1 MGYLSPSS
9 GSNVAPAPAQAPHT
23 LLHDLTEADW
33 LVLQRRLQVSPQQI
47 LIARLMFTL
56 DRTHTTAAGLGR
68 LIRATRGK
76 NIGGPVHADCIKKQF
91 KRMCRKLGV
100 HGRTELALRIATE
113 VFGMK
118 ALDQ

>member
-1 MGYLSPSS
+1 
-9 GSNVAPAPAQAPHT
+9 
-23 LLHDLTEADW
+23 
-33 LVLQRRLQVSPQQI
+33 
-47 LIARLMFTL
+47 MFTL

-76 NIGGPVHADCIKKQF
+76 NAGGGGPVHADCIKKQI

-113 VFGMK
+113 VCGMK
-118 ALDQ
+118 GVGEGRA